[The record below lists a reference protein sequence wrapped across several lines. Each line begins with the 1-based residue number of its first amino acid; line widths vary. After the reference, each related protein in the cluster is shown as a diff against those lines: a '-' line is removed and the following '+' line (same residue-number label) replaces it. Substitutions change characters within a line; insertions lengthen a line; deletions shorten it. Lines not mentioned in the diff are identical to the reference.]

1 MKLLTMISVAEPP
14 LPRLGYTAVDLLAA
28 GVIALSVALWGVT
41 RFSAVTPAET
51 ANADHLHRPGAH
63 GGVLVSF
70 ANDNQHAEFLLEP
83 TGRIS
88 VYTLERDETEVAEVD
103 LQQITLTLR
112 DAVGL
117 SQTLTLAANPTPG
130 DATGKTSRFTGT
142 TKQTTWQAP
151 LHFTVDNLRINGKR
165 YRWGGVWEPEEHAPA
180 MPNQIP
186 ASQAEQLYLTPG
198 GLYTDEDIAANGK
211 QTAAQAFVNFQA
223 QHDFRPQAGDLICP
237 ITRTKANPACSWIIG
252 GETYHFCCPPCI
264 DEFVRL
270 AKTDPDQIESPSGY
284 VQP

>member
-1 MKLLTMISVAEPP
+1 MKLLTMISIGERP
-14 LPRLGYTAVDLLAA
+14 LSRRGYTAVDLIAG
-28 GVIALSVALWGVT
+28 GVIAISVVLWGVT
-41 RFSAVTPAET
+41 RFSGELRRES
-51 ANADHLHRPGAH
+51 ADDAHWHRPGAH

-83 TGRIS
+83 DGRIS
-88 VYTLERDETEVAEVD
+88 VYTLGRDETEVAEVD
-103 LQQITLTLR
+103 LQQITLKLR
-112 DAVGL
+112 DAAGQ
-117 SQTLTLAANPTPG
+117 SQSLTLAANPTPG

-142 TKQTTWQAP
+142 TEQTTWQSP
-151 LHFTVDNLRINGKR
+151 LQFTVDNLRIQGKR

-198 GLYTDEDIAANGK
+198 GLYTDEDIAANGH

-223 QHDFRPQAGDLICP
+223 QHDFRPQTGDPICP

-252 GETYHFCCPPCI
+252 GKTYQFCCPPCI
-264 DEFVRL
+264 DEFVKL